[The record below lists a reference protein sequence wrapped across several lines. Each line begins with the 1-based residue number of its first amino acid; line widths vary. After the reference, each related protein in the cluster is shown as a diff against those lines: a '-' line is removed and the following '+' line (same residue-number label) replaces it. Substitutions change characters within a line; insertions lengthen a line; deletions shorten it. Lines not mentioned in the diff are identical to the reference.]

1 MTQRQRLLFGPLAA
15 AIFLLGVVGLALTV
29 PGYSQVHQTVSEIGE
44 ISSPARMPFMIMLFA
59 VAVCILV
66 FAWAVREVSLQ
77 AGHSPLA
84 AYFIASMA
92 VSVVGVGIFA
102 YPHPF
107 HNHFGLSE
115 VVGYQ
120 APLVM
125 ALTWRGDARVK
136 HLATVSW
143 VMFVLMWV
151 VIGLNLSTLDRQSAL
166 FAYERPFYGL
176 VQRSLFVVWFGW
188 LIAVAVLLFNTSDK
202 ESQLMARAAA
212 S

>member
-1 MTQRQRLLFGPLAA
+1 MTQRRRLLFGPLAA
-15 AIFLLGVVGLALTV
+15 AIFFFGVVGLALMI
-29 PGYSQVHQTVSEIGE
+29 PGYSQVRQTVSEIGE
-44 ISSPARMPFMIMLFA
+44 MSSPARIPFMIMLFA
-59 VAVCILV
+59 VAVCILM
-66 FAWAVREVSLQ
+66 FAWAIREVSVQ

-92 VSVVGVGIFA
+92 ASVVGVGIFA

-107 HNHFGLSE
+107 HSHFGLSE

-136 HLATVSW
+136 HLAAVSW
-143 VMFVLMWV
+143 VMFALMWI

-188 LIAVAVLLFNTSDK
+188 LIAVAVLLLNSSDK
-202 ESQLMARAAA
+202 ESELMARAAA